1 MKLIFAFYLGDGC
14 WMYALT
20 QAAFGGLNNMV
31 IVNLKL
37 LFLPKSSSDPR
48 AQNVN
53 TTEIAHPGKGEG
65 VNAMYSQG
73 QNVIFHTIFI
83 SCG

>member
-1 MKLIFAFYLGDGC
+1 
-14 WMYALT
+14 MYAFT

-31 IVNLKL
+31 MINLKL

-53 TTEIAHPGKGEG
+53 TTEMAHPGKG
-65 VNAMYSQG
+65 VNAMHSQG